1 MLPVFA
7 DHPYFVGVQ
16 YHPEYISRPMK
27 PSPPYFGF
35 LLAATG
41 KLQGFVNR
49 GFRKSPHMSY
59 SESSDDELAQLSE
72 SSAAGHDLDV
82 KHAAMAMPA
91 SPLVATQSPL
101 LASAKASPAKGD

>member
-1 MLPVFA
+1 MFTG
-7 DHPYFVGVQ
+7 HPFFVGVQ

-35 LLAATG
+35 LLASSG

-59 SESSDDELAQLSE
+59 SGSEDE
-72 SSAAGHDLDV
+72 DLCKFVDSIHLKHDV
-82 KHAAMAMPA
+82 KG
-91 SPLVATQSPL
+91 ATGKSN
-101 LASAKASPAKGD
+101 D